1 MVSLKTR
8 TEIFTLHLFSLFSE
22 ESQIPFY
29 SHIASQKMEKKRSNH
44 LVINR
49 LFQYVCLREVCL
61 ISISSFQIKQK
72 SEFCHHA

>member
-29 SHIASQKMEKKRSNH
+29 SCIASQKMGKKGQT
-44 LVINR
+44 I
-49 LFQYVCLREVCL
+49 
-61 ISISSFQIKQK
+61 
-72 SEFCHHA
+72 